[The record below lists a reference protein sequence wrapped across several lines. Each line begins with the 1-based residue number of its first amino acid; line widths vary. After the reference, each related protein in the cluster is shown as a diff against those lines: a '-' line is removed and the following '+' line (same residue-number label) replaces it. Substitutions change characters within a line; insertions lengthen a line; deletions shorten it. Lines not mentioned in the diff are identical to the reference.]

1 MVRNVPDKEIEAR
14 HYETLVREMH
24 GAGLTDDQLAIVRQR
39 VDDVVNAAEA
49 MRAVALDN
57 SDEPFSVFTPYAP
70 GEDR

>member
-1 MVRNVPDKEIEAR
+1 MPDIPDKEIEAQ
-14 HYETLVREMH
+14 HYNALVREMH

-57 SDEPFSVFTPYAP
+57 SDEPFSVFTPYTP
-70 GEDR
+70 GEVR